1 VGPGIQG
8 CLGTSNRYLRMLCM
22 GRPNQNVS
30 VLSKTVIPPS
40 QPAQSRAMIKPT
52 SVVYWMR
59 FFLAIMAAFAEQL
72 LHVNVLTLGSDLAQI
87 AGVGVGIVFYLLSV
101 MIVKYLLRYDDA
113 ALKGKNRQITLGGGT
128 FIFIWIMVTVLLNTL
143 SVG

>member
-1 VGPGIQG
+1 
-8 CLGTSNRYLRMLCM
+8 
-22 GRPNQNVS
+22 VS
-30 VLSKTVIPPS
+30 VLSGTLS
-40 QPAQSRAMIKPT
+40 QPKARIKPT

-59 FFLAIMAAFAEQL
+59 FFLAIIAGFSEVV
-72 LHVNVLTLGSDLAQI
+72 LHVNVLTFGDSAQI
-87 AGVGVGIVFYLLSV
+87 VGVAVGIIFYVLSV